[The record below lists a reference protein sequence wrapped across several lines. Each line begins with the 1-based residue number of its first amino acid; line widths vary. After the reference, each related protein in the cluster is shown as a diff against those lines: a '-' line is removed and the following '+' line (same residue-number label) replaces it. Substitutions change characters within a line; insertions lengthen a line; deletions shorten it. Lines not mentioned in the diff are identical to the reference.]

1 MRRAAS
7 RCACS
12 TLPPTARSKALLP
25 RRAKCASRFRRNPH
39 EQAFCC
45 PHLRPSLG
53 QPASGLWLGRPP
65 QERRKSAEDERSRRP
80 GGPAHRT
87 LAGQPRQ
94 RRSRAGRQRPQGR
107 RGRSRRLLFRTGG
120 GAFFRDQRASRVGDI
135 VTIRINIAD
144 NAQVAN
150 STTRT
155 RNGSEGGG
163 IAALLGLES
172 QIGKVLPGNPDP
184 GNLVSTNSKSSAVG
198 VGNTARSEQIN
209 MTVAATVTSVLP
221 NGNLAIRGKQEVRVN
236 FELRELV
243 VSGVIR
249 PEDIA
254 RDNSIRHSQIAEARI
269 SYGGRGQLTDAQQAR
284 WGQQIYDA
292 LFPF

>member
-1 MRRAAS
+1 MTKPAATFN
-7 RCACS
+7 A
-12 TLPPTARSKALLP
+12 TLAVALLSASLLAGCGSVGRLKNVGKAPKMSEAGEPVAP
-25 RRAKCASRFRRNPH
+25 RI
-39 EQAFCC
+39 E
-45 PHLRPSLG
+45 PSLG
-53 QPASGLWLGRPP
+53 NHAAGERAPDGGDPKVADAARGAS
-65 QERRKSAEDERSRRP
+65 
-80 GGPAHRT
+80 
-87 LAGQPRQ
+87 
-94 RRSRAGRQRPQGR
+94 
-107 RGRSRRLLFRTGG
+107 LFRTGG

-144 NAQVAN
+144 NARVDN
-150 STTRT
+150 TTTRT
-155 RNGSEGGG
+155 RNGSENAG

-184 GNLVSTNSKSSAVG
+184 GNLASTSSKSSAVG
-198 VGNTARSEQIN
+198 AGNTARSEQIN
-209 MTVAATVTSVLP
+209 MIVAATVMSVLP

>member
-1 MRRAAS
+1 MNKPLAALT
-7 RCACS
+7 C
-12 TLPPTARSKALLP
+12 ALLSASLLAGCGSVGRLKNVGKAPKMSDPGAPVAP
-25 RRAKCASRFRRNPH
+25 RI
-39 EQAFCC
+39 E
-45 PHLRPSLG
+45 PSLG
-53 QPASGLWLGRPP
+53 NHASG
-65 QERRKSAEDERSRRP
+65 D
-80 GGPAHRT
+80 
-87 LAGQPRQ
+87 
-94 RRSRAGRQRPQGR
+94 RAPDGSDPKVADAD
-107 RGRSRRLLFRTGG
+107 RGASLFRTGG

-184 GNLVSTNSKSSAVG
+184 GNLVSTSSKSSAVG